1 MIYNGVANRISDSD
15 SSDCWHGLWCGEALQ
30 VPYKGVTMDLITVLV
45 LGSYAFS
52 AGSYIFTW
60 KIYEQLS
67 NHRRAELR
75 LHLNDTCS
83 DDCYYCENK
92 P

>member
-1 MIYNGVANRISDSD
+1 
-15 SSDCWHGLWCGEALQ
+15 
-30 VPYKGVTMDLITVLV
+30 MDLITVLV